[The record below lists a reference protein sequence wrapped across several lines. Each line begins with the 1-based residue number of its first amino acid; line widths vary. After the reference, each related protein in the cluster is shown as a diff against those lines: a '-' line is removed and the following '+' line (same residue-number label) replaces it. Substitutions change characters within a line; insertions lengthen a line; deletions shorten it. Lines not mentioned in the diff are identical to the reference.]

1 MKTGINRQLRLASRP
16 VGDIK
21 ESDFEYREEPIPS
34 PQQGEI
40 LVRTIYLSLDPTNRL
55 WMSDMEQYM
64 PPVEIGEVMRG
75 GIIGVV
81 EESKNQNLALHN

>member
-34 PQQGEI
+34 PQQGDI
-40 LVRTIYLSLDPTNRL
+40 NSGCTGMI
-55 WMSDMEQYM
+55 
-64 PPVEIGEVMRG
+64 
-75 GIIGVV
+75 
-81 EESKNQNLALHN
+81 

>member
-34 PQQGEI
+34 PQQR
-40 LVRTIYLSLDPTNRL
+40 VRYWYGLSIFR
-55 WMSDMEQYM
+55 
-64 PPVEIGEVMRG
+64 
-75 GIIGVV
+75 
-81 EESKNQNLALHN
+81 

>member
-34 PQQGEI
+34 PKEGMELI
-40 LVRTIYLSLDPTNRL
+40 FISIMLVVLFL
-55 WMSDMEQYM
+55 M
-64 PPVEIGEVMRG
+64 PC
-75 GIIGVV
+75 
-81 EESKNQNLALHN
+81 